1 MPERSEFEKAW
12 ERRELI
18 GMQQRMLGI
27 SLAMIRDPAAE
38 HDMGEDVDIAE
49 FAIDWVDEV
58 ARKYGHDGLRVL
70 AVCLA
75 GGWWEQAR
83 RHASVY
89 GAPMAQTVDA
99 VVPPFLKGPVPQD
112 DDLPRLRDGSPDY
125 ETIDAMDAAL
135 ADLDEDNG
143 TLDTETGSRGLERP
157 QAGPGV

>member
-1 MPERSEFEKAW
+1 MPELSEFERAW

-18 GMQQRMLGI
+18 GMQLRILPI
-27 SLAMIRDPAAE
+27 SLALIRDPAAE
-38 HDMGEDVDIAE
+38 QDMGEDVDVAE

-58 ARKYGHDGLRVL
+58 ARRFGHDGLRAL

-89 GAPMAQTVDA
+89 GAPMAQTVDGI
-99 VVPPFLKGPVPQD
+99 VPPLLKGPIPQE

-125 ETIDAMDAAL
+125 ETINAMDAVL
-135 ADLDEDNG
+135 AELDEGSGAPDA
-143 TLDTETGSRGLERP
+143 ETGSRGLERP
-157 QAGPGV
+157 WPDSSA